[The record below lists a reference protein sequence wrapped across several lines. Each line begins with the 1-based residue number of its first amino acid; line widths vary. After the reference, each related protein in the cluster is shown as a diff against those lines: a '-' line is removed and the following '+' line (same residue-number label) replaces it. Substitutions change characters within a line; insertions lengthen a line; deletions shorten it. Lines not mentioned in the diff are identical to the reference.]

1 MKKENKKKRRQVW
14 KDHIKKL
21 KMKRSK
27 INRLIKKQ
35 KNNYVKNLTIKMD
48 IILLKI
54 VKINKMIKKKM
65 IFIKILLKLKL
76 INNKFHKKM
85 FLN

>member
-1 MKKENKKKRRQVW
+1 
-14 KDHIKKL
+14 
-21 KMKRSK
+21 MKRSK